1 MEREK
6 HLEFPENEEWARG
19 MILGDEWANSLT
31 HGIGLLLSVIGLVML
46 VMIPLQEGDHWK
58 LMNFAVYGG
67 SLVLLYTAST
77 LYHAARRP
85 FLKKLFRTLD
95 HCAIYLLI
103 AGSYTPFTLLLL
115 KESWGWALFNI
126 VWSLA
131 GIGIIFKIFFTYRFK
146 ILSTLI
152 YLVMGWMVVVA
163 AEPLMSRLPYE
174 GLFWLIM
181 GGLCYTIGVIFF
193 ALDSRRFFH
202 AIWHLFV
209 MGGSA
214 CHYFAILFYL

>member
-1 MEREK
+1 
-6 HLEFPENEEWARG
+6 
-19 MILGDEWANSLT
+19 
-31 HGIGLLLSVIGLVML
+31 
-46 VMIPLQEGDHWK
+46 
-58 LMNFAVYGG
+58 
-67 SLVLLYTAST
+67 
-77 LYHAARRP
+77 
-85 FLKKLFRTLD
+85 LD

-126 VWSLA
+126 VWVLA
-131 GIGIIFKIFFTYRFK
+131 GVGILFKIFFTHRFK

-152 YLVMGWMVVVA
+152 YLMMGWMVVVA

-174 GLFWLIM
+174 GLCWLIM
-181 GGLCYTIGVIFF
+181 GGLFYTIGVIFF
-193 ALDSRRFFH
+193 VLDSRRFFH

-209 MGGSA
+209 MGGSV